1 MSLPPLPAMLNDPRM
16 VFDEDAHRYT
26 LDGREL
32 ISVTTALREAG
43 MIDTTHYN
51 EEARL
56 RGQYVHKCIALFAE
70 GDLDERSV
78 DPIVLPYFSAFRAFM
93 ADTKVTLEHVEK
105 RVCDPTLGY
114 AGTLDA
120 IGIWPAKQP
129 DVKPYMVVRTLFDW
143 KSGFF
148 PPMAGPQTA
157 GYLRCARDWYPPGVR
172 IGRAGLH
179 LRADGTY
186 RLMPFNNI
194 VQDEA
199 DFLAALRVAQFQRRY
214 GLVA

>member
-1 MSLPPLPAMLNDPRM
+1 MSLPALAPMLNDPRL
-16 VFDEDAHRYT
+16 VFDEVAHRYT

-43 MIDTTHYN
+43 MVDTRFYN

-78 DPIVLPYFSAFRAFM
+78 DPIVLPYFEGFRAFL

-105 RVCDPTLGY
+105 QVCDPALGY

-120 IGIWPAKQP
+120 IGIWPASP
-129 DVKPYMVVRTLFDW
+129 GHTTRRTLFDW

-157 GYLRCARDWYPPGVR
+157 GYLRCARDWYPAGTR
-172 IGRAGLH
+172 IARAGLH
-179 LRADGTY
+179 LRGDGTY
-186 RLMPFNNI
+186 RLMDFTNI
-194 VQDEA
+194 VQDEH
-199 DFLAALRVAQFQRRY
+199 DFIAALRVAQFQRRH